1 MSRPCAGTSSSR
13 STRTWTRGSP
23 CGRNLI
29 GLFEF
34 DGTGKLRLLTEYS
47 DPTAFSA
54 VT

>member
-1 MSRPCAGTSSSR
+1 MAGGTYD
-13 STRTWTRGSP
+13 
-23 CGRNLI
+23 NDLI

-34 DGTGKLRLLTEYS
+34 DGTGKLRLLTEYF